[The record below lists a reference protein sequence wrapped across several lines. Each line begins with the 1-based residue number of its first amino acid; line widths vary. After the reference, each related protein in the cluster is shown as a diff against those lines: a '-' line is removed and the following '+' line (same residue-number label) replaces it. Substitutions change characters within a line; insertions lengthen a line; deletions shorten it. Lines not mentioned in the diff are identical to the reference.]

1 METNKTLWKKNLD
14 SKYISGEDLQLSNKG
29 LKPEMVV
36 TIERFNDDKTFDKQ
50 KNSDVIISALYLK
63 EVNGAALYKPVVLNR
78 TNAKFFVKETGS
90 DFMEDWLNKP
100 VIVYAQKDSRHG
112 FVVRFKSYVKPNLV
126 KDSEMF
132 KQAKIALEKGTATM
146 DKIKSRYQV
155 STEVEGLL
163 NAKYNF

>member
-163 NAKYNF
+163 NAK

>member
-1 METNKTLWKKNLD
+1 MENKTLWKKNLD
-14 SKYISGEDLQLSNKG
+14 SKYVSGEDLQLSNKG

-50 KNSDVIISALYLK
+50 KNADVTVSALYLK
-63 EVNGAALYKPVVLNR
+63 EVNGNALYKPVILNR

-163 NAKYNF
+163 NAK

>member
-14 SKYISGEDLQLSNKG
+14 SKYISGGDLQLSNKG

-63 EVNGAALYKPVVLNR
+63 EVNGADLYKPVVLNR

-163 NAKYNF
+163 NAK

>member
-50 KNSDVIISALYLK
+50 KNSDVVVSALYLK
-63 EVNGAALYKPVVLNR
+63 EVNGAALYKPVILNR

-126 KDSEMF
+126 KDSDMF
-132 KQAKIALEKGTATM
+132 KQAKIALEKGTATV

-163 NAKYNF
+163 NAK

>member
-155 STEVEGLL
+155 STEVEAAL
-163 NAKYNF
+163 NAK

>member
-1 METNKTLWKKNLD
+1 METTKTLWKKNLD

-29 LKPEMVV
+29 LKPEMIV

-50 KNSDVIISALYLK
+50 KNSDVIVSALYLK
-63 EVNGAALYKPVVLNR
+63 EVNGAALYKPVILNR

-163 NAKYNF
+163 NAK

>member
-50 KNSDVIISALYLK
+50 KNSDVVVSALYLK
-63 EVNGAALYKPVVLNR
+63 EVNGAALYKPVILNR

-126 KDSEMF
+126 KDSDMF

-163 NAKYNF
+163 NAK

>member
-1 METNKTLWKKNLD
+1 METNKTLWTKNLD

-163 NAKYNF
+163 NAK

>member
-1 METNKTLWKKNLD
+1 METTKTLWKKNLD
-14 SKYISGEDLQLSNKG
+14 SKYVSGEDLQLSNKG
-29 LKPEMVV
+29 LKPEMIV

-50 KNSDVIISALYLK
+50 KNSDVVVSALYLK
-63 EVNGAALYKPVVLNR
+63 EVNGAALYKPVILNR

-126 KDSEMF
+126 KDSDNF
-132 KQAKIALEKGTATM
+132 KNCKIALDKGTGTIEM
-146 DKIKSRYQV
+146 IKNKYNV
-155 STEVEGLL
+155 STEVEALL
-163 NAKYNF
+163 NAK

>member
-50 KNSDVIISALYLK
+50 KNSDVVVSALYLK
-63 EVNGAALYKPVVLNR
+63 EFNGAALYKPVILNR

-163 NAKYNF
+163 NAK

>member
-146 DKIKSRYQV
+146 DKIKSKYQV

-163 NAKYNF
+163 NAK

>member
-14 SKYISGEDLQLSNKG
+14 TKYISGEDLQLSNKG

-163 NAKYNF
+163 NAK

>member
-50 KNSDVIISALYLK
+50 KNSDVVVSALYLK
-63 EVNGAALYKPVVLNR
+63 EFNGAALYKPVILNR

-155 STEVEGLL
+155 NTEVEGLL
-163 NAKYNF
+163 NAK

>member
-1 METNKTLWKKNLD
+1 METTKTLWKKNLD

-50 KNSDVIISALYLK
+50 KNSDVVVSALYLK
-63 EVNGAALYKPVVLNR
+63 EVNGATLYKPVVLNR

-163 NAKYNF
+163 NAK

>member
-50 KNSDVIISALYLK
+50 KNSDVVVSALYLK
-63 EVNGAALYKPVVLNR
+63 EVNGAALYKPVILNR

-126 KDSEMF
+126 KDSDMF

-163 NAKYNF
+163 SAK

>member
-14 SKYISGEDLQLSNKG
+14 TKYISGEDLQLSNKG

-50 KNSDVIISALYLK
+50 KNSDVVVSALYLK
-63 EVNGAALYKPVVLNR
+63 EVNGAALYKPVILNR

-126 KDSEMF
+126 KDSDMF

-155 STEVEGLL
+155 STEVEAAL
-163 NAKYNF
+163 NAK

>member
-163 NAKYNF
+163 NVQ

>member
-1 METNKTLWKKNLD
+1 METTKTLWKKNLD

-50 KNSDVIISALYLK
+50 KNSDVIVSALYLK
-63 EVNGAALYKPVVLNR
+63 EFNGAALYKPVVLNR

-155 STEVEGLL
+155 NTEVEGLL
-163 NAKYNF
+163 NAK

>member
-1 METNKTLWKKNLD
+1 METTKTLWKKNLD

-50 KNSDVIISALYLK
+50 KNSDVIVSALYLK
-63 EVNGAALYKPVVLNR
+63 EVNGATLYKPVVLNR

-163 NAKYNF
+163 NAK

>member
-112 FVVRFKSYVKPNLV
+112 FVVRFKSYFKPNLV

-163 NAKYNF
+163 NAK

>member
-1 METNKTLWKKNLD
+1 METTKTLWKKNLD

-50 KNSDVIISALYLK
+50 KNSDVIVSALYLK

-163 NAKYNF
+163 NAK

>member
-50 KNSDVIISALYLK
+50 KNSDVVVSALYLK
-63 EVNGAALYKPVVLNR
+63 EVNGAALYKPVILNR

-163 NAKYNF
+163 NAK

>member
-1 METNKTLWKKNLD
+1 METTKTLWKKNLD

-50 KNSDVIISALYLK
+50 KNSDVIVSALYLK
-63 EVNGAALYKPVVLNR
+63 EVNGAALYKPVILNR

-163 NAKYNF
+163 NAK

>member
-1 METNKTLWKKNLD
+1 METTKTLWKKNLD

-36 TIERFNDDKTFDKQ
+36 TIEHFNDDKTFDKQ
-50 KNSDVIISALYLK
+50 KNSDVIVSALYLK
-63 EVNGAALYKPVVLNR
+63 EVNGATLYKPVVLNR

-163 NAKYNF
+163 NAK